1 MSRTISFHSIAN
13 ASQIRRCGIRR
24 EGGAYVV
31 CLFVSGRKVYQ
42 RTVADHSEAWELA
55 TELRGQS

>member
-1 MSRTISFHSIAN
+1 MSRTISFNSLANVHS
-13 ASQIRRCGIRR
+13 IRRCGIRR
-24 EGGAYVV
+24 EGGMYVV

-42 RTVADHSEAWELA
+42 RTVSDHSEAWELA